1 MSQIVDQYGS
11 NPAVVGIELVNEPL
25 MSALPGGRD
34 AVSNYYGNAGA
45 IVGGKTVFGDGFDA
59 PSSWNG
65 FLPGAVIDHHE
76 YVSLCR
82 RLEAFTTDDG
92 IASFQRR

>member
-1 MSQIVDQYGS
+1 VDQYGD

-25 MSALPGGRD
+25 LSALPGGRE
-34 AVSNYYGNAGA
+34 AVSGYYSNAGG
-45 IVGGKTVFGDGFDA
+45 IVGGKTVFGDGFDD

-76 YVSLCR
+76 YVSEFNAC
-82 RLEAFTTDDG
+82 
-92 IASFQRR
+92 